1 MKISVFYEHI
11 LEAAEQEQISVS
23 EVFKKAS
30 SYGIKG
36 IDIENKR
43 LWEDGEQIQKYL
55 KETHMEISCIYG
67 FYDFSHGQK
76 VEDGKKMVDLAKEYH
91 SHKIMII
98 PGF

>member
-36 IDIENKR
+36 IEIENKR

-55 KETHMEISCIYG
+55 KEAHMEISCPM
-67 FYDFSHGQK
+67 
-76 VEDGKKMVDLAKEYH
+76 E
-91 SHKIMII
+91 
-98 PGF
+98 